1 MIQLRQVFHCA
12 CHPDNEMVV
21 SEPDHGPDDGL
32 WFQSFCN
39 DPEDGSG
46 VNVLLNRADVIR
58 LRTLLNAW
66 LIGWD

>member
-1 MIQLRQVFHCA
+1 
-12 CHPDNEMVV
+12 MVV
-21 SEPDHGPDDGL
+21 SEPDRGPEKGL

-46 VNVLLNRADVIR
+46 VNVLLKRADVIR